1 VQKVKI
7 SIFGRVQGVF
17 FRASTKEIA
26 EKLGLCG
33 YAKNSPDGSVEVIA
47 EGHKDKLEKLIEYCK
62 KGPIAAKVEKINIR
76 YSEAS
81 GKFHDFG
88 IRY

>member
-17 FRASTKEIA
+17 FRALTKEIA
-26 EKLGLCG
+26 DKLGIKG
-33 YAKNSPDGSVEVIA
+33 YVKNLADGSVEVVA
-47 EGHKDKLEKLIEYCK
+47 EGPEGKIMELVEFCK
-62 KGPIAAKVEKINIR
+62 KGPIGAKVEKIEIKFCD
-76 YSEAS
+76 AS
-81 GKFHDFG
+81 GKFHDFE